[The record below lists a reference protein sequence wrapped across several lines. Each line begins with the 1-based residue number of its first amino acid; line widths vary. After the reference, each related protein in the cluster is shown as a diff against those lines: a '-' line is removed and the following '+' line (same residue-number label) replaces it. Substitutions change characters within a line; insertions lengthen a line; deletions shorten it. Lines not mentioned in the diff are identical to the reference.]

1 MSEIFRLM
9 PVLAVVITLNILLGI
24 YNSIKIENFRFSKEK
39 LLNGILKALI
49 VAGSFIGFA
58 YVFSMIDLSS
68 AGITPLLVMQVS
80 IITYATKGITNL
92 AKIMGIS
99 SLIEKNGSSKK

>member
-39 LLNGILKALI
+39 LINGIVKALI
-49 VAGSFIGFA
+49 VAGAFIGFA

-68 AGITPLLVMQVS
+68 VGITPLLVMQVS
-80 IITYATKGITNL
+80 IVTYATKGITNL

-99 SLIEKNGSSKK
+99 SMIEKNSGPQK